1 MRCRLFRSFKDAF
14 DGIMYAFFHEPNFR
28 IQLCFGLVA
37 LILAVI
43 FPLKGSERLL
53 IVILTFMVLVI
64 ELLNTA
70 IEKFIDL
77 LKPRLHHYAKIVK
90 DVMAGAVFITVIGA
104 VIVGLIIFIPY
115 FITWIYQMLNRI

>member
-1 MRCRLFRSFKDAF
+1 MKNRLFTSFKDAF
-14 DGIMYAFFHEPNFR
+14 EGVRYAFFHEPNFR
-28 IQLCFGLVA
+28 IQIFFGLLA
-37 LILAVI
+37 MLLAVI

-90 DVMAGAVFITVIGA
+90 DVMAGAVFLTVLGA

-115 FITWIYQMLNRI
+115 FIVFISRLVN

>member
-1 MRCRLFRSFKDAF
+1 MKCRLLKSFKDAF
-14 DGIMYAFFHEPNFR
+14 DGIQYAFFHEPNFR
-28 IQLCFGLVA
+28 IQLFFGLIA

-53 IVILTFMVLVI
+53 VVILTFMVLVI

-90 DVMAGAVFITVIGA
+90 DVMAGAVFLTVIGA
-104 VIVGLIIFIPY
+104 VTVGLIIFIPY
-115 FITWIYQMLNRI
+115 FITWIYQMLDRI